1 MKAVLQILV
10 RSIIGIYILLFMAG
24 CVSSDI
30 SDLEAYVSEVMAR
43 PGGHIKPLPE
53 IKPYEAYTYQ
63 SAQANARDPFQLFYK
78 KAEQVAD
85 QAVDDGLTE
94 EMERE
99 IRNRNRE
106 ELERFELD
114 SLRMV
119 GTLENP
125 DENWGIILDPDGTVH
140 RVKVGNYLGQN
151 IGKITN
157 IFEDRIELREII
169 QDSRG
174 RWEERQAAIALVEE

>member
-1 MKAVLQILV
+1 MKAVLQTLV
-10 RSIIGIYILLFMAG
+10 RSIIGVYILLCLAG

-30 SDLEAYVSEVMAR
+30 SDLEAYVNEVMAR

-63 SAQANARDPFQLFYK
+63 SAQANARDPFQLFYQ
-78 KAEQVAD
+78 KAQQVAD